1 MFEILGN
8 LGRRK
13 LRSGLTILGIVIGVL
28 ALTTMG
34 SLAEKS
40 NNLIDGGVR
49 YFSDHV
55 TVGSASNGGFG
66 GILTIDK
73 ARDIQALDGVAAAC
87 AATGLNVKTDLD
99 VSVSFGV
106 SDTIT
111 AEQPGCSRYSTFKF
125 GYSSGRAIDESG
137 TGEVALG
144 SDIAKEFKKRVG
156 DSIELPQPPKKP
168 NPEFVGHQF
177 KVVGILDKTQTAPD
191 AFAFVSFKDG
201 QTMFGEGLPP
211 ALKGH
216 VDPTAIA
223 TGINVYGK
231 PGINL
236 DRLANQIND
245 RVTGVKAIA
254 PSTLVNAF
262 KQASIVLTGITTG
275 SAILALVIGGLS
287 VVNTMLMAVTER
299 VREIGL
305 KKAVGA
311 RTTHILRE
319 FLTESTI
326 IGAIGGTIG
335 LLLGFALTTAING
348 LLVSQNQSELFLLS
362 ARLVGLA
369 LLFAI
374 GLGAIAGVI
383 PALRAARLDPVTAL
397 RSQ

>member
-1 MFEILGN
+1 MFEVLSN
-8 LGRRK
+8 LNRRK

-49 YFSDHV
+49 YFQDHI
-55 TVGSASNGGFG
+55 TVGAASNGGFG
-66 GILTIDK
+66 GILTTDRTIE
-73 ARDIQALDGVAAAC
+73 IQKLDGVAAAC
-87 AATGLNVKTDLD
+87 AVTRVNVKTDLD
-99 VSVSFGV
+99 LSISFGPGDSV
-106 SDTIT
+106 T
-111 AEQPGCSRYSTFKF
+111 AEQPGCTRYSTFKF
-125 GYSSGRAIDESG
+125 GYSSGRAIDPNG

-144 SDIAKEFKKRVG
+144 ADIAKEFKKEVG
-156 DSIELPQPPKKP
+156 DTIELPQAPKKF
-168 NPEFVGHQF
+168 NPDFVGHQF
-177 KVVGILDKTQTAPD
+177 TVVGILDKTLTAPD
-191 AFAFVSFKDG
+191 SFAVVSFRDG
-201 QTMFGEGLPP
+201 QQLFGDALPP

-216 VDPTAIA
+216 IDPNQIA

-231 PGINL
+231 PGVNL
-236 DRLANQIND
+236 DGLANVIND

-262 KQASIVLTGITTG
+262 RQASVVLTGVTTG

-311 RTTHILRE
+311 RTSHILRE

-326 IGAIGGTIG
+326 IGTIGGVIG

-362 ARLVGLA
+362 LRLVVLA
-369 LLFAI
+369 LFFAV
-374 GLGAIAGVI
+374 GLGALAGVI
-383 PALRAARLDPVTAL
+383 PALRAARLDPVAAL

>member
-1 MFEILGN
+1 MFEVLSN
-8 LGRRK
+8 LNRRK

-49 YFSDHV
+49 YFQDHV
-55 TVGSASNGGFG
+55 TVGATSNGGFG
-66 GILTIDK
+66 GILTIDRV
-73 ARDIQALDGVAAAC
+73 AEIQKLEGVAAAC
-87 AATGLNVKTDLD
+87 AATGVNVKTDLD
-99 VSVSFGV
+99 VSISFGV
-106 SDTIT
+106 SDTVT
-111 AEQPGCSRYSTFKF
+111 AEQPGCSQYSTFKF
-125 GYSSGRAIDESG
+125 GYSSGRAIDGNE

-144 SDIAKEFKKRVG
+144 ADIANEFKKKVG
-156 DSIELPQPPKKP
+156 DTMELPKAPKKF
-168 NPEFVGHQF
+168 NPDFVGHQF

-201 QTMFGEGLPP
+201 QQMFGDALPA

-216 VDPTAIA
+216 VEPAKIA

-231 PGINL
+231 PGVNL
-236 DRLANQIND
+236 DKLANDIND
-245 RVTGVKAIA
+245 KVTGVRAIA

-262 KQASIVLTGITTG
+262 KQASVVLTGITTG

-311 RTTHILRE
+311 RTSHILRE
-319 FLTESTI
+319 FLAESTI
-326 IGAIGGTIG
+326 IGSIGGIIG
-335 LLLGFALTTAING
+335 LLLGFALTTGING

-362 ARLVGLA
+362 LRLVVLA
-369 LLFAI
+369 LLFAV
-374 GLGAIAGVI
+374 GLGAVAGVI
-383 PALRAARLDPVTAL
+383 PALRASRLDPVAAL

>member
-1 MFEILGN
+1 MFEVLSN
-8 LGRRK
+8 LNRRK

-49 YFSDHV
+49 YFQDHV
-55 TVGSASNGGFG
+55 SVGAASNGGFG

-73 ARDIQALDGVAAAC
+73 AAEIAKLDGVAAAC
-87 AATGLNVKTDLD
+87 AATGSSVKTDLEAAI
-99 VSVSFGV
+99 SFGV
-106 SDTIT
+106 SDQIT
-111 AEQPGCSRYSTFKF
+111 AEQPGCSQYSTFKF
-125 GYSSGRAIDESG
+125 GYSSGRAINPEGSH
-137 TGEVALG
+137 EVVLG
-144 SDIAKEFKKRVG
+144 SDIAKEFNKKVG
-156 DSIELPQPPKKP
+156 DKIELPQPPKKF
-168 NPEFVGHQF
+168 NPTFVSYQF
-177 KVVGILDKTQTAPD
+177 TVVGLLEKTQTAPD
-191 AFAFVSFKDG
+191 AFAVVSFKDG
-201 QTMFGEGLPP
+201 QQLFGDALPA

-216 VDPTAIA
+216 VDPTQIG

-231 PGINL
+231 PGVDL
-236 DRLANQIND
+236 DKLAGQIND
-245 RVTGVKAIA
+245 KVTGVKAIP

-311 RTTHILRE
+311 RTGHILRE

-326 IGAIGGTIG
+326 IGTIGGAIG
-335 LLLGFALTTAING
+335 LLLGFAVTTGINS
-348 LLVSQNQSELFLLS
+348 LLVAQNQSELFLLS
-362 ARLVGLA
+362 IRLIVFA
-369 LLFAI
+369 LLFAV
-374 GLGAIAGVI
+374 GLGAVAGVI
-383 PALRAARLDPVTAL
+383 PALRAARLDPVAAL

>member
-1 MFEILGN
+1 MFEVLSN
-8 LGRRK
+8 LNRRK

-28 ALTTMG
+28 ALATMG

-40 NNLIDGGVR
+40 NKLIDGGVR
-49 YFSDHV
+49 YFQDHV
-55 TVGSASNGGFG
+55 TVAAASNGGFG

-73 ARDIQALDGVAAAC
+73 AAEIQKLENVAAAC
-87 AATGLNVKTDLD
+87 AATGVNVKTDLD
-99 VSVSFGV
+99 LSISFGPGDNV
-106 SDTIT
+106 T
-111 AEQPGCSRYSTFKF
+111 AEQPGCSQYSSFKF
-125 GYSSGRAIDESG
+125 GYSSGRAIDPNG

-144 SDIAKEFKKRVG
+144 SDIAKEFKKKVG
-156 DSIELPQPPKKP
+156 DAMELPKAPKKF
-168 NPEFVGHQF
+168 NPDFVGHQF
-177 KVVGILDKTQTAPD
+177 TVVGILEKTLTAPD
-191 AFAFVSFKDG
+191 NFAVVSFRDG
-201 QTMFGEGLPP
+201 QQLFGDALPP

-216 VDPTAIA
+216 VDPKGIA
-223 TGINVYGK
+223 TGINVYGR

-236 DRLANQIND
+236 DTLANEIND
-245 RVTGVKAIA
+245 KVTGVKAIP

-262 KQASIVLTGITTG
+262 KQASVVLTGVTTG

-311 RTTHILRE
+311 RTRHILRE

-326 IGAIGGTIG
+326 IGTIGGILG
-335 LLLGFALTTAING
+335 LLLGLVLTSGING
-348 LLVSQNQSELFLLS
+348 LLVSQNQSELFLLTP
-362 ARLVGLA
+362 RLVVLA
-369 LLFAI
+369 FLFAV
-374 GLGAIAGVI
+374 GLGALAGVI

>member
-1 MFEILGN
+1 MFEVLSN
-8 LGRRK
+8 LNRRK

-49 YFSDHV
+49 YFQDHI
-55 TVGSASNGGFG
+55 TVGAASNGGFG
-66 GILTIDK
+66 GILTTDRTIE
-73 ARDIQALDGVAAAC
+73 IQKLDGVAAAC
-87 AATGLNVKTDLD
+87 AVTRVNVKTDLD
-99 VSVSFGV
+99 LSISFGPGDSV
-106 SDTIT
+106 T
-111 AEQPGCSRYSTFKF
+111 AEQPGCTRYSTFKF
-125 GYSSGRAIDESG
+125 GYSSGRAIDPNG

-144 SDIAKEFKKRVG
+144 ADIAKEFKKEVG
-156 DSIELPQPPKKP
+156 DTIELPQAPKKF
-168 NPEFVGHQF
+168 NPDFVGHQF
-177 KVVGILDKTQTAPD
+177 TVVGILDKTLTAPD
-191 AFAFVSFKDG
+191 SFAVVSFRDG
-201 QTMFGEGLPP
+201 QQLFGDALPP

-216 VDPTAIA
+216 IDPNQIA

-231 PGINL
+231 PGVNL
-236 DRLANQIND
+236 DGLANVIND

-262 KQASIVLTGITTG
+262 RQASVVLTGVTTG

-311 RTTHILRE
+311 RTSHILRE

-326 IGAIGGTIG
+326 IGTIGGVIG
-335 LLLGFALTTAING
+335 LLLGFALTTAINA

-362 ARLVGLA
+362 LRLVVLA
-369 LLFAI
+369 LFFAV
-374 GLGAIAGVI
+374 GLGALAGVI
-383 PALRAARLDPVTAL
+383 PALRAARLDPVAAL